1 MEYNNNMH
9 IRRLVTVNI
18 GQELDKEKSLCF
30 PFSVGNPVDVTL
42 EELAKWLGTSVVSLD
57 RYLPENN

>member
-18 GQELDKEKSLCF
+18 GQELGKEKSLCS
-30 PFSVGNPVDVTL
+30 PFSVDNPGDVTL